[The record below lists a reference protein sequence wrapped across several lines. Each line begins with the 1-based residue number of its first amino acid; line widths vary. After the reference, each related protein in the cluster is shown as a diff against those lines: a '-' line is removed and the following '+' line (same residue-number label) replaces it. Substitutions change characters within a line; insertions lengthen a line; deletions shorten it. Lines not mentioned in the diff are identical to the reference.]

1 MSKSG
6 PIAKSDPRLQ
16 GLSDKQAVF
25 VLEYIGDLD
34 ATRAAKEAGYK
45 QPQSTGSKLL
55 RNDKVNRAIQEVVG
69 PKLVATELNS
79 ENILKQLSNFLF
91 RDIVDFVDKD
101 GFLKCDINAI
111 PEEARQCIDSFE
123 TQDEWNEDGNV
134 CGQKVKVKLVSK
146 GPMLELAMKYAKLVG
161 PQTQVNVGVGLDWS
175 QFYGVEKQ
183 GDGTDTGRPTIEEG

>member
-6 PIAKSDPRLQ
+6 PIARSDPRLQ

-25 VLEYIGDLD
+25 VMEYIGDLD

-91 RDIVDFVDKD
+91 RDIVDFVDD
-101 GFLKCDINAI
+101 NGYLKCDIKAI

-123 TQDEWNEDGNV
+123 TQDEWDEDGNV
-134 CGQKVKVKLVSK
+134 CGQKVKVKLVGK

-161 PQTQVNVGVGLDWS
+161 STTQVNVGVGLDWS
-175 QFYGVEKQ
+175 QFYGVEAT
-183 GDGTDTGRPTIEEG
+183 GDGTNNRIPPAKSG